1 MAQSTLPEQS
11 EKYAEMLTLLR
22 KNLSSVIR
30 GKSESIDMMMVALLS
45 SGSVLMEDVP
55 GTGKTTL
62 AKALAR
68 SLDVPFNRVQ
78 FTPDLLPTDI
88 LGSSIYNPVD
98 GTFHFR
104 EGPVFCNIL
113 LADEINRASP
123 RTQSA
128 LLEAMS
134 ESQATIEG
142 VRYILPAPFFVLATQ
157 NPVDFHGTYPLPEAQ
172 LDRFLIHLQLGYPD
186 AENEMEILFAQSTEH
201 PVDHLERVL
210 NHEEVVCMQDQVK
223 LVHVDQSVARYMIN
237 LVQATRDDP
246 RLKLGVS
253 PRGSLM
259 LFRASQSIAFLKGR
273 NYVLP
278 DDVQH
283 MADYVLAHRLILT
296 SKAKYSS
303 ITKLDVVSDII
314 KKVKVPS

>member
-1 MAQSTLPEQS
+1 MAQSTLPEQD
-11 EKYAEMLTLLR
+11 EKYSDMLSLLR

-104 EGPVFCNIL
+104 EGPIFCNIL

-201 PVDHLERVL
+201 PIDHLKRVL
-210 NHEEVVCMQDQVK
+210 SHEEVLQMQNQVK
-223 LVHVDQSVARYMIN
+223 LVHVEQSVARYMID
-237 LVQATRDDP
+237 LVQATRTDP

-253 PRGSLM
+253 PRGTLM
-259 LFRASQSIAFLKGR
+259 MFRASQAIAFLKGR
-273 NYVLP
+273 SYVLP

-283 MADYVLAHRLILT
+283 MAEYVLAHRLILT

-303 ITKLDVVSDII
+303 ITKMDVVSDIVQ
-314 KKVKVPS
+314 KVKVPN

>member
-1 MAQSTLPEQS
+1 MAQSMLPEQS
-11 EKYAEMLTLLR
+11 EKYVQKLSLLR
-22 KNLSSVIR
+22 NNLSSVIR

-45 SGSVLMEDVP
+45 NGSVLMEDVP

-104 EGPVFCNIL
+104 KGPIFCNIL

-134 ESQATIEG
+134 EAQATIEG
-142 VRYILPAPFFVLATQ
+142 VRYLLPSPFFVLATQ

-186 AENEMEILFAQSTEH
+186 AENEIDILFSQSVDH

-210 NHEEVVCMQDQVK
+210 NHEEVVQMQDQVK
-223 LVHVDQSVARYMIN
+223 TVHVDQSVARYMID
-237 LVQATRDDP
+237 LVNTTRNDP

-259 LFRASQSIAFLKGR
+259 LFRASQAIAFLKSR

-283 MADYVLAHRLILT
+283 MAEYVLAHRLILT

-303 ITKLDVVSDII
+303 ITKLDVVKDIVN
-314 KKVKVPS
+314 KVKVPT

>member
-1 MAQSTLPEQS
+1 
-11 EKYAEMLTLLR
+11 MLSLLR

-45 SGSVLMEDVP
+45 NGSVLMEDVP

-104 EGPVFCNIL
+104 EGPIFCNIL

-134 ESQATIEG
+134 EAQATIEG
-142 VRYILPAPFFVLATQ
+142 VRYLLPSPFFVLATQ

-186 AENEMEILFAQSTEH
+186 AENEIDILFSQSTEH

-210 NHEEVVCMQDQVK
+210 NHEEVVQMQDQVK
-223 LVHVDQSVARYMIN
+223 TVHVDQSVARYMID
-237 LVQATRDDP
+237 LVNTTRNDP

-259 LFRASQSIAFLKGR
+259 LFRASQAIAFLKGR

-283 MADYVLAHRLILT
+283 MAEYVLAHRLILT

-303 ITKLDVVSDII
+303 ITKLDVVKDIVN
-314 KKVKVPS
+314 KVKVPT

>member
-223 LVHVDQSVARYMIN
+223 LVHVEQSVARYMID

>member
-11 EKYAEMLTLLR
+11 EKYAQKLSLLR
-22 KNLSSVIR
+22 SNLSSVIR
-30 GKSESIDMMMVALLS
+30 GKSESIDMMIVALLS
-45 SGSVLMEDVP
+45 NGSVLMEDVP

-104 EGPVFCNIL
+104 EGPIFCNIL

-142 VRYILPAPFFVLATQ
+142 VRYLLPSPFFVLATQ

-186 AENEMEILFAQSTEH
+186 AEHEIEILFAQSTEH

-210 NHEEVVCMQDQVK
+210 NHEEVVQMQDQVK
-223 LVHVDQSVARYMIN
+223 TVHVEQSVARYMID
-237 LVQATRDDP
+237 LVNATRNDP

-259 LFRASQSIAFLKGR
+259 LFRAAQAIAFLKGR

-303 ITKLDVVSDII
+303 ITKMDVVSDIVQ
-314 KKVKVPS
+314 KVKVPN

>member
-11 EKYAEMLTLLR
+11 EDYSEMLSLLR
-22 KNLSSVIR
+22 KNLSNVIR
-30 GKSESIDMMMVALLS
+30 GKSESIDLMIVALLS

-104 EGPVFCNIL
+104 EGPIFCNIL

-201 PVDHLERVL
+201 PVDHLKRVL
-210 NHEEVVCMQDQVK
+210 SHEEVVCMQDQVK
-223 LVHVDQSVARYMIN
+223 SVHVDQSVARYMID
-237 LVQATRDDP
+237 LVQTTRDDP

-259 LFRASQSIAFLKGR
+259 LFRASQAFAFLKGR

-283 MADYVLAHRLILT
+283 MTDYVLAHRLILT

-303 ITKLDVVSDII
+303 ITKLDVVSDIVQ
-314 KKVKVPS
+314 KVKVPS

>member
-1 MAQSTLPEQS
+1 MTQSTLPEQS
-11 EKYAEMLTLLR
+11 EKYAAMLELLR

-30 GKSESIDMMMVALLS
+30 GKSESIDMMMVALLA

-104 EGPVFCNIL
+104 EGPIFCNIL

-157 NPVDFHGTYPLPEAQ
+157 NPVEFHGTYPLPEAQ
-172 LDRFLIHLQLGYPD
+172 LDRFLIHLELGYPD
-186 AENEMEILFAQSTEH
+186 TENELNILFAQSTEH

-223 LVHVDQSVARYMIN
+223 TVHVEQSVARYMID
-237 LVQATRDDP
+237 LVQATRDDA

-259 LFRASQSIAFLKGR
+259 LFRASQAIAFLKGR
-273 NYVLP
+273 NHVLP

-283 MADYVLAHRLILT
+283 MAEYVLAHRLILT

-303 ITKLDVVSDII
+303 ITKMDVVADIVQ
-314 KKVKVPS
+314 KVKVPN